1 MINIKGIDYYTA
13 KEITEELQI
22 KYSSVISILRK
33 NNFSKYKRNYI
44 VSKEQLEELKKRKQT
59 IKEYVLTDEWY
70 KLNFEN

>member
-33 NNFSKYKRNYI
+33 NNFPKYKRNYI

-59 IKEYVLTDEWY
+59 TKEYILTDEWY

>member
-33 NNFSKYKRNYI
+33 NNFPKYKRNYI
-44 VSKEQLEELKKRKQT
+44 VSKEQLEKLKKRKQT
-59 IKEYVLTDEWY
+59 TKEYILTDEWY

>member
-1 MINIKGIDYYTA
+1 
-13 KEITEELQI
+13 
-22 KYSSVISILRK
+22 VISILRK
-33 NNFSKYKRNYI
+33 NNFPKYKRNYI

>member
-33 NNFSKYKRNYI
+33 NNFPKYKRNYI

-59 IKEYVLTDEWY
+59 TKEYILTDKWY

>member
-22 KYSSVISILRK
+22 KYSSVISVLRK
-33 NNFSKYKRNYI
+33 NNFPKYKRNYI

-59 IKEYVLTDEWY
+59 TKEYVLTDEWY

>member
-1 MINIKGIDYYTA
+1 MINIEGIDYYTS

-22 KYSSVISILRK
+22 KYSSVISILKK
-33 NNFSKYKRNYI
+33 NNFPKYKRNYI